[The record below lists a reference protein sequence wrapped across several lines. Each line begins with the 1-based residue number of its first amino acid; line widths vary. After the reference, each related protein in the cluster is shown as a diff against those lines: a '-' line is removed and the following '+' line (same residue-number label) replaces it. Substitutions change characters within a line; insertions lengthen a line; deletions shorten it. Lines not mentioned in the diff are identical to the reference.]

1 MALMTE
7 DIITT
12 EQAGTLD
19 GLLYQ
24 RIQRTPDTMAY
35 RSFDPE
41 ARIWRDTSWCEVG
54 SQVARWRAALA
65 TEEGLL
71 PGDRVAVHL
80 RNSKEWVFFDQ
91 AALGCG
97 LVTVPLYTDDRPD
110 TVAYIMT
117 DSAVKVL
124 LVQDVGH
131 WKRLAPALAGQE
143 DLQRVLILNLP
154 KTVPAGDLLD
164 ERVRFVDDWLPT
176 EALPLTPRHGDPH
189 ALASIVYTSGTTGRP
204 KGVMLSH
211 YNMLSVAHAALT
223 MIDAYQEDLFLSFL
237 PLSHTLERT
246 AGYYLPV
253 MSGSSVA
260 YARSVAQ
267 LAEDLQNIR
276 PTVLIAVPRIF
287 ERVFA
292 RIQGQMEKQSGF
304 RRMLF
309 NLTTRVGW
317 HRFEYQQRRKPWHPA
332 LLFWPFLK
340 RLVAARITAKLGG
353 RLRMAVSGGAAL
365 SNPVARTFI
374 GLGVP
379 ILQGYGLTETSP
391 VISVNVPDDNEP
403 GSVGIPLNGIEVQ
416 IGEQEEL
423 LVKTPGMMLGYWNN
437 HAATAEIIDA
447 DGWLHTGD
455 QAHIDNGHIYIT
467 GRIKDILVLS
477 NGEKI
482 PPMDMELAI
491 SLVPAIDQVLVIGEG
506 RPYLAAIVVLN
517 AEEWLRLAQR
527 FGLDPDADDSLENDK
542 LQAYLLKKI
551 RGFLKDFPGYAKIRQ
566 VIPTL
571 DPWTIDNG
579 LLTPTLKAKR
589 ARILERFADK
599 IEDIYTAGPLGRG

>member
-7 DIITT
+7 DIIST
-12 EQAGTLD
+12 ENAGTLD

-24 RIQRTPDTMAY
+24 RIQRTPDIMAY

-41 ARIWRDTSWCEVG
+41 ARVWRDTSWEKVG
-54 SQVARWRAALA
+54 SEVARWRAALA
-65 TEEGLL
+65 AEALL

-110 TVAYIMT
+110 NVAYILS

-124 LVQDVGH
+124 LVQDAGH

-143 DLQRVLILNLP
+143 DLQRVLILNPP
-154 KTVPAGDLLD
+154 KTTPVGELLD
-164 ERVRFVDDWLPT
+164 ERVRFVDDWLP
-176 EALPLTPRHGDPH
+176 AKVPPLAPRNGDPH

-211 YNMLSVAHAALT
+211 YNMLSIAHAGLT
-223 MIDAYQEDLFLSFL
+223 MIDVFQEDLFLSFL

-246 AGYYLPV
+246 VGYYLPI

-267 LAEDLQNIR
+267 LAEDLQNIQ

-292 RIQGQMEKQSGF
+292 RIQGQMDKQSGF
-304 RRMLF
+304 KRMLF
-309 NLTTRVGW
+309 QMTTRVGW
-317 HRFEYQQRRKPWHPA
+317 HRFERQQRRKSWHPR
-332 LLFWPFLK
+332 LLAWPLLK
-340 RLVAARITAKLGG
+340 LLVAEKVTAKLGG

-365 SNPVARTFI
+365 STPVARTFI

-391 VISVNVPDDNEP
+391 VISVNVLEDNEP
-403 GSVGIPLNGIEVQ
+403 GSVGIPLNGVEVR
-416 IGEQEEL
+416 IGENEEL

-437 HAATAEIIDA
+437 HAATAEMIDA

-455 QAHIDNGHIYIT
+455 QARIENGHIYIT

-491 SLVPAIDQVLVIGEG
+491 SLVPAIEQVLVIGEG
-506 RPYLAAIVVLN
+506 QPYLAAIVVLN
-517 AEEWLRLAQR
+517 EEAWLRFAQR
-527 FGLDPDADDSLENDK
+527 FKLDPNADESLASDR
-542 LQAYLLKKI
+542 LQSYLLKKI
-551 RGFLKDFPGYAKIRQ
+551 KGCLKDFPGYAKIRR
-566 VIPTL
+566 VIPAL
-571 DPWTIDNG
+571 EPWTVDNG

-589 ARILERFADK
+589 ARILERFDDK
-599 IEDIYTAGPLGRG
+599 ITAIYAAGARR

>member
-1 MALMTE
+1 
-7 DIITT
+7 
-12 EQAGTLD
+12 
-19 GLLYQ
+19 
-24 RIQRTPDTMAY
+24 
-35 RSFDPE
+35 
-41 ARIWRDTSWCEVG
+41 
-54 SQVARWRAALA
+54 
-65 TEEGLL
+65 
-71 PGDRVAVHL
+71 
-80 RNSKEWVFFDQ
+80 VFFDQ

-110 TVAYIMT
+110 NVAYIMT
-117 DSAVKVL
+117 DSAVKAL

-143 DLQRVLILNLP
+143 DLQRVLILNPP
-154 KTVPAGDLLD
+154 KTTPAAGLLD
-164 ERVRFVDDWLPT
+164 ERVRFVDDWLPQ
-176 EALPLTPRHGDPH
+176 EAPPLTRRAGDPH

-223 MIDAYQEDLFLSFL
+223 MIDAFQEDLFLSFL

-246 AGYYLPV
+246 AGYYLPI
-253 MSGSSVA
+253 MSGSAVA
-260 YARSVAQ
+260 HARSVAQ
-267 LAEDLQNIR
+267 LAEDLLNIR

-292 RIQGQMEKQSGF
+292 RIQGQMDKQSGF
-304 RRMLF
+304 KRSLF
-309 NLTTRVGW
+309 QLTTRVGW
-317 HRFEYQQRRKPWHPA
+317 RRFEYRQGRKSWHPM
-332 LLFWPFLK
+332 LLAWPVLK
-340 RLVAARITAKLGG
+340 LLVAEKVTAKLGG

-365 SNPVARTFI
+365 SNPVARMFI

-391 VISVNVPDDNEP
+391 VISVNMPDDNEP
-403 GSVGIPLNGIEVQ
+403 DSVGIPLNGVEVR
-416 IGEQEEL
+416 IGENEEL

-455 QAHIDNGHIYIT
+455 QASIENGHIYIT

-491 SLVPAIDQVLVIGEG
+491 SLVPAIDQVLVIGEA

-517 AEEWLRLAQR
+517 AEEWLKLAAR
-527 FGLDPDADDSLENDK
+527 FKLDPDADESLGNDK

-551 RGFLKDFPGYAKIRQ
+551 KGCLKDFPGYAKIRR

-571 DPWTIDNG
+571 EPWTVDNG

-589 ARILERFADK
+589 ARILKHFSDRITA
-599 IEDIYTAGPLGRG
+599 IYTSGPVGRG

>member
-1 MALMTE
+1 MTE
-7 DIITT
+7 DIIST
-12 EQAGTLD
+12 EIAGTLD

-24 RIQRTPDTMAY
+24 RVQRSPDAIAY
-35 RSFDPE
+35 RSYD
-41 ARIWRDTSWCEVG
+41 ADAQVWRDTTWRMTAAE
-54 SQVARWRAALA
+54 VARWRQALA
-65 TEEGLL
+65 AEGLQ

-91 AALGCG
+91 AALGNG

-110 TVAYIMT
+110 NVAYIMS
-117 DSAVKVL
+117 DAAVRLL
-124 LVQDVGH
+124 LVQDIGH

-143 DLQRVLILNLP
+143 DLQRVLILNP
-154 KTVPAGDLLD
+154 PRSAPVVNELD
-164 ERVRFVDDWLPT
+164 PRVRFVADWLP
-176 EALPLTPRHGDPH
+176 EAAEPLAQRDGDPH

-211 YNMLSVAHAALT
+211 YNMLSIAHAALT
-223 MIDAYQEDLFLSFL
+223 MIDAFQEDLFLSFL

-246 AGYYLPV
+246 AGYYLPI
-253 MSGSSVA
+253 MSGSAVA

-267 LAEDLQNIR
+267 LAEDLVNIR

-292 RIQGQMEKQSGF
+292 RIQGQMDKQSGF
-304 RRMLF
+304 RRALF
-309 NLTTRVGW
+309 RLTTSVGW
-317 HRFEYQQRRKPWHPA
+317 HRFEYLQRRKSWHPR
-332 LLFWPFLK
+332 LLVWPVLK
-340 RLVAARITAKLGG
+340 RLVADKVTTRLGG

-365 SNPVARTFI
+365 PMPVARTFI

-391 VISVNVPDDNEP
+391 VISVNVPEDNEP
-403 GSVGIPLNGIEVQ
+403 GSVGVPLNGVEVR
-416 IGEQEEL
+416 IGDDDEL
-423 LVKTPGMMLGYWNN
+423 LVKTPGMMRGYWNN

-455 QAHIDNGHIYIT
+455 QARIENGHIYIT

-491 SLVPAIDQVLVIGEG
+491 SLEPAIEQVLVIGEG
-506 RPYLAAIVVLN
+506 KPFLAAIVVLN
-517 AEEWLRLAQR
+517 PEEWLSLAHR
-527 FGLDPDADDSLENDK
+527 FHLDPDAMASLEDDK
-542 LQAYLLKKI
+542 LQAWLLKKI
-551 RGFLKDFPGYAKIRQ
+551 RARLKDFPGYAKIRR

-571 DPWTIDNG
+571 DAWSVDNG
-579 LLTPTLKAKR
+579 LLTPTLKVKR
-589 ARILERFADK
+589 SRVLERFTGQIDTVYAS
-599 IEDIYTAGPLGRG
+599 GPVSRG